1 MKPTFLKTTPRPI
14 LNEIPLADGR
24 ILNPGVVTTMRAG
37 QWDKLLAAAYDT
49 GATLLELDDDETPI
63 KAYRRWKV
71 VND

>member
-14 LNEIPLADGR
+14 LNEIPLAGGR
-24 ILNPGVVTTMRAG
+24 ILNPGVVITMRAG
-37 QWDKLLAAAYDT
+37 QWDNLLAAAYDT